1 MPTCP
6 LPRSFPTRAG
16 TDTRR
21 SPQALFSGR
30 EIDFWALGLQI
41 LGVASMAG
49 AFNFIVTIINLRAPG
64 MSMMRMPIF
73 SWSTLITSVLII
85 MAFPAITIA
94 LVLLTFDRLGG
105 TLFYRAFNVAEGT
118 LVTAGGDPMLWQH
131 LFWIFGHPEVYIL
144 ILPAFGLVSEI
155 IPVFSRKPLFGYA
168 VMVYAIAAIAFLGFG
183 VWVHHMFTTG
193 LGPTPIA
200 AFSAA
205 TMLIAIPTGVKILN
219 WTATMWGGS
228 LKFTTPMLFA
238 VGLVSQ
244 FVIGGLSG
252 VMHSVVPVDTQQN
265 DTYFIVA
272 HFHYVLFGGSIFALM
287 GAIYFY
293 WPKAFGKMLDERL
306 GKIQFWLQFAGFN
319 LTFFPMHFL
328 GLAGMPRRY
337 STYGFESGWWFWNV
351 IATIGALLIATS
363 VLIFLVNVLRT
374 AQSEQSVGPNP
385 WDAATL
391 EWAIP
396 SPPPVY
402 NFRIIPF
409 VTHRDQL
416 WHDQYDRAL
425 EASGRPDRVADAI
438 VEVDQLPEQLAGRRG
453 RGGGAGG
460 RRQYPS
466 PEPVVLS
473 APGRDRHLPAGL
485 RHSDQQSPHPARVL
499 RDSDRLRRRVP
510 GAGDRDLRL
519 VFRARGLDEGCSEG
533 RDVGDRDRLA
543 GEDRARRGSR

>member
-1 MPTCP
+1 MTEAMEPVR
-6 LPRSFPTRAG
+6 LAG
-16 TDTRR
+16 
-21 SPQALFSGR
+21 
-30 EIDFWALGLQI
+30 
-41 LGVASMAG
+41 
-49 AFNFIVTIINLRAPG
+49 
-64 MSMMRMPIF
+64 
-73 SWSTLITSVLII
+73 SVLSRSCHVC
-85 MAFPAITIA
+85 AFFHSKEEEYR
-94 LVLLTFDRLGG
+94 VLMPFIKDGFER
-105 TLFYRAFNVAEGT
+105 
-118 LVTAGGDPMLWQH
+118 
-131 LFWIFGHPEVYIL
+131 IFGHPEVYIL

-193 LGPTPIA
+193 LGPTPVS

-293 WPKAFGKMLDERL
+293 WPKAFGKLLDERL

-337 STYGFESGWWFWNV
+337 STYSFESGWWFWNV
-351 IATIGALLIATS
+351 IATIGALMIATS
-363 VLIFLVNVLRT
+363 VLVFLINVLRT

-385 WDAATL
+385 WEAATL

-438 VEVDQLPEQLAGRRG
+438 VEVDQLPSTRA
-453 RGGGAGG
+453 
-460 RRQYPS
+460 
-466 PEPVVLS
+466 S
-473 APGRDRHLPAGL
+473 AWPW
-485 RHSDQQSPHPARVL
+485 
-499 RDSDRLRRRVP
+499 RRRRRKK
-510 GAGDRDLRL
+510 AISISRTR
-519 VFRARGLDEGCSEG
+519 RTIRSW
-533 RDVGDRDRLA
+533 
-543 GEDRARRGSR
+543 RGSASSCWPSAFWSTIPTSSSGSSGFRSSPRSGSWRW

>member
-1 MPTCP
+1 MRTCP
-6 LPRSFPTRAG
+6 LPTLVPDQGWYGYAPLT
-16 TDTRR
+16 
-21 SPQALFSGR
+21 QALFSGR

-193 LGPTPIA
+193 LGPTPIS

-293 WPKAFGKMLDERL
+293 WPKAFGKLLDERL

-337 STYGFESGWWFWNV
+337 STYSFESGWWFWNV

-363 VLIFLVNVLRT
+363 VLVFLINVHAPRKVN
-374 AQSEQSVGPNP
+374 
-385 WDAATL
+385 
-391 EWAIP
+391 
-396 SPPPVY
+396 
-402 NFRIIPF
+402 
-409 VTHRDQL
+409 
-416 WHDQYDRAL
+416 RA
-425 EASGRPDRVADAI
+425 
-438 VEVDQLPEQLAGRRG
+438 
-453 RGGGAGG
+453 
-460 RRQYPS
+460 
-466 PEPVVLS
+466 S
-473 APGRDRHLPAGL
+473 APTPGT
-485 RHSDQQSPHPARVL
+485 
-499 RDSDRLRRRVP
+499 RRRWNGPFPRRHRSTTSASFRSSPIVTSSGTTSTTGSPKWKVDLIASPTPLSRSTSSRSALGSVWPWRRRRRKKATSISRTRPTTRSWP
-510 GAGDRDLRL
+510 G
-519 VFRARGLDEGCSEG
+519 
-533 RDVGDRDRLA
+533 
-543 GEDRARRGSR
+543 